1 MLGVPV
7 NFQKNQKLG
16 LENTFLK
23 AARTRAERSWLKR
36 KLVSATLCDQIM
48 GEAIPSRLGDEY
60 NCQVI
65 MTMSVRVDDM
75 KESAALGGLLQTL
88 TKPLCVYQ
96 ITDGTEERYSFAL
109 KRLSKIEV
117 GAVVAEDAHATPEF
131 SLIVPNPSDE
141 AWRSAAD
148 FTHIRNRTDK
158 LSVYREWSTRAFIA
172 SRKHLYSATDI
183 LFDSGG
189 WYGADFAVKVYA
201 EYSRLE
207 QLSRESGKAHMLK
220 DKTRINQETRKIL
233 NRLDSLV
240 NESKD

>member
-7 NFQKNQKLG
+7 NFHKNQELG

-36 KLVSATLCDQIM
+36 KLVSAKLCDQIM
-48 GEAIPSRLGDEY
+48 GEAIPSRLDDVY

-65 MTMSVRVDDM
+65 TTISVRVDDM
-75 KESAALGGLLQTL
+75 KESGALAGLLQTL

-109 KRLSKIEV
+109 KRLSKTEV

-131 SLIVPNPSDE
+131 SLIVPDPSHE
-141 AWRSAAD
+141 AWRVAAD

-158 LSVYREWSTRAFIA
+158 LATYREWSTRAFIA
-172 SRKHLYSATDI
+172 LRKHLYAGTDI
-183 LFDSGG
+183 LLDSGG
-189 WYGADFAVKVYA
+189 WYDADFAVMAFA

-207 QLSRESGKAHMLK
+207 QLSCEGGKAHMLK

-240 NESKD
+240 KECKD